1 MNRESYHGERKILG
15 PYPFVEL
22 TFVGYQLFFGCVD
35 VVMAAVLLQMCELF
49 YAMNM
54 LLEVKI

>member
-1 MNRESYHGERKILG
+1 MNRESYYGKRHILG
-15 PYPFVEL
+15 QDPFVEL
-22 TFVGYQLFFGCVD
+22 IFVGYQLFFGCVD
-35 VVMAAVLLQMCELF
+35 DVMAAVLQMWELF